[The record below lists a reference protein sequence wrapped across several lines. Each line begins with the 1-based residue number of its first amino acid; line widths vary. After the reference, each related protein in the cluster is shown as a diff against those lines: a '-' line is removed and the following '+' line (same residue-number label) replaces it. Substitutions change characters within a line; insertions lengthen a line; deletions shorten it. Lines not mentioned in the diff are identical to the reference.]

1 MAFWDS
7 IGKAARGA
15 YYQINPFDRGLTYS
29 DSFRSGEERKRKQQ
43 QQAPQPQQPQNTQYV
58 NGLVSGGGVRAQED
72 RRREVARQAARQ
84 QVQNPIGGF
93 LAGVLNKGKSVA
105 EDYVDLNKKGL
116 DLLKD
121 PQKILDGG
129 EIVRKAIVNA
139 TPPVQLYNRVRTAQ
153 RVQQNRQEVDQAEQ
167 RINKQLREV
176 SGGQINDLTSAI
188 KTLSARRS
196 ELSPEGKKNLLSLL
210 DINRQLAG
218 ARQQTEEV
226 NLQNVDPVGIL
237 EDALFTGGKPIAD
250 LAREFTTRGGARIVK
265 ELDSNKLGKA
275 MIPFIGETSKGID
288 VAQESS
294 LGKFIFGRG
303 KVDKASDD
311 IKSFTKDIPILR
323 DIFKYAPLATAGG
336 IAVNLPGI
344 GGTSKVGKFGKAAE
358 EISKVD
364 NADDVIKVIGQ
375 YDDLAQ
381 VFGSVDDTLKPG
393 LLEKLVKE
401 TKPKEIQ
408 KVIQKTS
415 EASKSLQF
423 TDDLLR
429 AAKSSESVS
438 EFAKNITD
446 DTVEAIVKASK
457 SRAKTP
463 EANIIA
469 DLLKTGEITPK
480 SEELF
485 SNLKAVVE
493 NQDIAAKVPG
503 SLKDLDPT
511 IVRPTQDFG
520 GVDNTI
526 EGLKNLDADQA
537 RMIDD
542 LAKQAGFAGLDDVA
556 RTLQPKAVSDIA
568 DAAPKDITEAVY
580 GAQGEAVNPDTFVNQ
595 FRQAKQTFSPDR
607 LIRENI
613 TQPVREAVNTG
624 LFKLQTSKNPIARGI
639 GRVTQGINRELGT
652 PQEVIDARRQMRG
665 TTEFARLSG
674 ADLTKRGAELSK
686 ESLDRVWASLDPE
699 QALKTGKANPLAKLS
714 KEEEAFRGELQTVID
729 SITKYKVSKGLIDP
743 NKVSEATDLRR
754 GYSIFEEIDA
764 REANKVY
771 GQARRDLLKS
781 LKGRLDDIPE
791 EVLNSTITDPAY
803 LVGKRASE
811 AQQAGAMV
819 DYANFLNKSGYTSDV
834 ARPGYR
840 QLPKNKLFGEAAGKY
855 VPQNFAEDFTGFEY
869 NIGFLNSYN
878 DIVTAYDRWAPR
890 QAKKELLTIFNP
902 AVRLGNQLSNRVVF
916 ANLAGHNPIEFNIVM
931 QEVKKLQKARDP
943 LYLEAVK
950 QGLTASDITKAEFVQ
965 RVAQYADDPN
975 IARQAVE
982 YAKKSYS
989 NADDRARIAS
999 YVLNRRAGM
1008 SPEEAAR
1015 ATQRGFQDYATV
1027 GFFYDLAAKTP
1038 LIGNPFVRFAGDAS
1052 RILTNAALDHPLRT
1066 IGTVALWQA
1075 FNSQMSKWSGETPE
1089 DRKVREDRFGAP
1101 KIPFTDISLTTQT
1114 PWGEVNLAR
1123 FMPFYQL
1130 NDVQGELNRFLPI
1143 QSNPLKPQGWQD
1155 PILGQAGQILTD
1167 TDFRG
1172 KSIRDPENVIFD
1184 KGVYERSGGQAG
1196 AKYTPNDQQDRKNNL
1211 YRFLFNQN
1219 APLGKEIDALASA
1232 YGASSKAKKD
1242 AGKGGL
1248 PLGDT
1253 AFKLTKGK
1261 DIYGKERSIGQ
1272 SLFRS
1277 FGVKVEQFGPQQ
1289 ASEQRKTN
1297 AFFDGYIKRSQ
1308 DFVKSNPNDATDYYT
1323 FNNPTTDRKTNRK
1336 VSQLITPERWNIVL
1350 QNTERGGKL
1359 FDFLKSESK
1368 IAQKEWKV
1376 PAVKRTPD
1384 PIYNNKYKDIVKTV
1398 LELRSRPEGDQL
1410 ETEERLKATNPLVAK
1425 YFKDYYKYLD
1435 DYVASESTKKNSKRV
1450 ENYIAI
1456 KSAEQPKLVKQYFK
1470 LRDKNEDKAKAFQKA
1485 NSDALNTQFDQYAD
1499 ARLKVINAKR
1509 KIEGYP
1515 PLTKEEFNNVTFG
1528 YESDE
1533 DKVATK
1539 LYFKNKGNGYS
1550 YGSGGKGSKNGKSGK
1565 TAKNKRVPLSSLT
1578 SYIRGLGTD
1587 IPDVASQIR
1596 APEVRLNLPRPVASR
1611 AKRVKINF
1619 RG

>member
-1 MAFWDS
+1 MSFFGA
-7 IGKAARGA
+7 IGRAARGV
-15 YYQINPFDRGLTYS
+15 YNQVNPFDQGKTFS
-29 DSFRSGEERKRKQQ
+29 DAYNTPEEERRRRQRVAA
-43 QQAPQPQQPQNTQYV
+43 QQAQNQGQAQPQGGTQYV
-58 NGLVSGGGVRAQED
+58 NNLVSGNVKSEEE
-72 RRREVARQAARQ
+72 RRREVVRNAARQ

-93 LAGVLNKGKSVA
+93 LAGVLNKGKNVA
-105 EDYVDLNKKGL
+105 EDYIDINKKAL
-116 DLLKD
+116 DFVTD
-121 PQKILDGG
+121 PKKVINTG
-129 EIVRKAIVNA
+129 ETVRKAIVNA
-139 TPPVQLYNRVRTAQ
+139 TPPAQLYNRIRTDQ
-153 RVQQNRQEVDQAEQ
+153 RVRQNRQEVDQAEQ
-167 RINKQLREV
+167 RINNQLKEQT
-176 SGGQINDLTSAI
+176 GGQIGDLPSAI
-188 KTLSARRS
+188 KMLSARRS
-196 ELSPEGKKNLLSLL
+196 ELSPEGKKSLLSLL

-237 EDALFTGGKPIAD
+237 EDALFTGGQPVAD
-250 LAREFTTRGGARIVK
+250 MVREFTTRGGARIVK
-265 ELDSNKLGKA
+265 ELESNKLGKA
-275 MIPFIGETSKGID
+275 MVPFIGETSKGID
-288 VAQESS
+288 VAQESN

-336 IAVNLPGI
+336 IAINLPGI
-344 GGTSKVGKFGKAAE
+344 GGTKAGKFGKAAE
-358 EISKVD
+358 ELSKVD
-364 NADDVIKVIGQ
+364 NADDVIKVIGK
-375 YDDLAQ
+375 YDDLTKA
-381 VFGSVDDTLKPG
+381 FGDIDDTLKPA
-393 LLEKLVKE
+393 LLERLTKE
-401 TKPKEIQ
+401 TRPKEIQ

-415 EASKSLQF
+415 EASKGVQF
-423 TDDLLR
+423 TDDILR
-429 AAKSSESVS
+429 TAKGSESVS
-438 EFAKNITD
+438 EFAKNLTD
-446 DTVEAIVKASK
+446 ETAQAILKASK
-457 SRAKTP
+457 NRAKTP

-493 NQDIAAKVPG
+493 NQDITNKVPG
-503 SLKDLDPT
+503 TLKDLDPT
-511 IVRPTQDFG
+511 VVRPTADFG
-520 GVDNTI
+520 GVDETI

-537 RMIDD
+537 KLIDD

-556 RTLQPKAVSDIA
+556 RTLQPSGVSNIDEA
-568 DAAPKDITEAVY
+568 SPKNLTEAVY
-580 GAQGEAVNPDTFVNQ
+580 GAQDEAIDADKFTNQ
-595 FRQAKQTFSPDR
+595 YREARQEFSPDR

-624 LFKLQTSKNPIARGI
+624 LFKLQTSSNPIARGV
-639 GRVTQGINRELGT
+639 GRLTQGVNRELGT
-652 PQEVIDARRQMRG
+652 PQEVIDARRKMRG
-665 TTEFARLSG
+665 TTEFGRLSG
-674 ADLTKRGAELSK
+674 ADLTKRGESFSK
-686 ESLDRVWASLDPE
+686 ESLDKIWASLDPE
-699 QALKTGKANPLAKLS
+699 QALKTGKGNPLAKLS

-729 SITKYKVSKGLIDP
+729 SITEYKISKGLIDP
-743 NKVSEATDLRR
+743 NKVSSATDLRR

-764 REANKVY
+764 KEANKVY
-771 GQARRDLLKS
+771 GQARRDLLRS
-781 LKGRLDDIPE
+781 LKGRVDDIPE
-791 EVLNSTITDPAY
+791 EVLSSAITDPAY

-819 DYANFLNKSGYTSDV
+819 DYANFLKAKGYTSDV
-834 ARPGYR
+834 PKPGYR
-840 QLPKNKLFGEAAGKY
+840 QLPDNKLFGEAAGKY

-869 NIGFLNSYN
+869 NMGFLNSFN

-890 QAKKELLTIFNP
+890 QAKKQLLTIFNP

-916 ANLAGHNPIEFNIVM
+916 ANLAGHNPIDFNITM
-931 QEVKKLQKARDP
+931 QKVKTLQKNRDP
-943 LYLEAVK
+943 LYLEAVQ
-950 QGLTASDITKAEFVQ
+950 QGLTASDVTRAEFVQ

-975 IARQAVE
+975 VARQAIE

-999 YVLNRRAGM
+999 YVLNRKAGM
-1008 SPEEAAR
+1008 SPDDAAR

-1038 LIGNPFVRFAGDAS
+1038 LIGNAFVRFAGDAS
-1052 RILTNAALDHPLRT
+1052 RIMSNAALDHPLRT

-1075 FNSQMSKWSGETPE
+1075 FTNQMSKMSGESTQ
-1089 DRKVREDRFGAP
+1089 DKNTREDRFGAP

-1130 NDVQGELNRFLPI
+1130 NDVGGDFTRFLPV
-1143 QSNPLKPQGWQD
+1143 QGNPLKPQGWQD
-1155 PILGQAGQILTD
+1155 PLLGQVGQILTD

-1196 AKYTPNDQQDRKNNL
+1196 AKYTPNDKEDRKNNIF
-1211 YRFLFNQN
+1211 RFLFNQN
-1219 APLGKEIDALASA
+1219 APLGREIDSLV
-1232 YGASSKAKKD
+1232 SSQSKKFF
-1242 AGKGGL
+1242 GF
-1248 PLGDT
+1248 LGSD
-1253 AFKLTKGK
+1253 KGK
-1261 DIYGKERSIGQ
+1261 DIYGKERSGWQAIGR
-1272 SLFRS
+1272 SL
-1277 FGVKVEQFGPQQ
+1277 GVKVEEFGPKQ
-1289 ASEQRKTN
+1289 AEKQRETN

-1308 DFVKSNPNDATDYYT
+1308 DYVKNNPADADDYYA
-1323 FNNPTTDRKTNRK
+1323 FNNPTMDRKTNRK
-1336 VSQLITPERWNIVL
+1336 VSKLVTPERWNIVL
-1350 QNTERGGKL
+1350 QNIERGGKL
-1359 FDFLKSESK
+1359 FDFLKSESQ
-1368 IAQKEWKV
+1368 IASKEIKV
-1376 PAVKRTPD
+1376 PYKLRTPD

-1410 ETEERLKATNPLVAK
+1410 ETEERLKATNPLVDK

-1435 DYVASESTKKNSKRV
+1435 GFVASESTKKNSERV
-1450 ENYIAI
+1450 ESYFDI
-1456 KSAEQPKLVKQYFK
+1456 KSAEQPKLIKQYFK
-1470 LRDKNEDKAKAFQKA
+1470 LKDKSEDEAKAFQKA
-1485 NSDALNTQFDQYAD
+1485 NSDALSAQFDQYAD

-1515 PLTKEEFNNVTFG
+1515 PITKEEFNNVTFG

-1539 LYFKNKGNGYS
+1539 LYFKNKGKGYS
-1550 YGSGGKGSKNGKSGK
+1550 YGSSSGKGGKGGKSGK
-1565 TAKNKRVPLSSLT
+1565 TAKDKRVPLSSLT
-1578 SYIRGLGTD
+1578 SYIKGLGTD